1 MSRSGAIR
9 TLRAACAAAALAL
22 LLLAPA
28 TAAATDA
35 AGRAVRAGATS
46 PQPLP
51 LSGVTTWAYQIQG
64 LERAGAVTAL
74 RDAGYD
80 LLVVEPTRTQ
90 RGSGRFDT
98 SAMVAELKT
107 GLTASGRR
115 PLVLAYISVGEA
127 ESWRWYWTW
136 SRRWRSG
143 APRPAGWPA
152 FIAAR
157 DPDGWDGC
165 YPVAVWR
172 KRWKD
177 IAIYGRHTGTTAGRD
192 YRSILDETIRDGFD
206 GVYLDWVAAYEEPAV
221 RRLARRDGVNAR
233 AETVRFLRELR
244 DAARARAPG
253 FLVIQQNASD
263 LRRGHPELFGIVDGI
278 AQEGVWYSGAAS
290 DSWNDPRGHDVAT
303 PASWR
308 RDYLR
313 DLAAFRAAGLP
324 TFCCEYTVARA
335 AQTHARAARAGL
347 VCYCTRAALSRL
359 TTTPPAALKP

>member
-1 MSRSGAIR
+1 MSDQGAIR
-9 TLRAACAAAALAL
+9 ALRAACAAAALTVL
-22 LLLAPA
+22 LVSPA
-28 TAAATDA
+28 MAAGTDA
-35 AGRAVRAGATS
+35 TGRAVQAGATS
-46 PQPLP
+46 AEPLP

-136 SRRWRSG
+136 PRRWRS
-143 APRPAGWPA
+143 AEPRPAGWPA
-152 FIAAR
+152 FIAAH

-177 IAIYGRHTGTTAGRD
+177 IAIYGRHTGATAGRD

-221 RRLARRDGVNAR
+221 RRLARRDGVSAR

-244 DAARARAPG
+244 NAARAQAPG
-253 FLVIQQNASD
+253 FLVIQQNAAD
-263 LRRGHPELFGIVDGI
+263 LRRGHPELFGIVDGV
-278 AQEGVWYSGAAS
+278 AQEGVWYYGEAS
-290 DSWNDPRGHDVAT
+290 DSWSDPRGHDVAT

-308 RDYLR
+308 REYLR

-324 TFCCEYTVARA
+324 AFCVEYTFARA
-335 AQTHARAARAGL
+335 AQTYARAARAGL
-347 VCYCTRAALSRL
+347 VGYCTRAALSRL
-359 TTTPPAALKP
+359 TTTPPAALEP